1 MKHAGTDSNVSIV
14 LYGDKGKSDDI
25 KLKSDKSSF
34 ESGKCDEFKIETND
48 IGQPFKLRV
57 FHDNSGSFPGWHLDR
72 IELENMATKER
83 YFFTCNRWLSKDED
97 DKQIVRELPAE
108 AEFIRKP
115 LKVVKYTVE
124 VHTGDKR
131 NAGTDANVFI
141 NIFGDLGDTG
151 ERSLERSETNK
162 NSFERAQ
169 IDVFKIEAVTLKQ
182 LKKIRIG
189 LKRIFS
195 QIFLYI
201 IQLN

>member
-169 IDVFKIEAVTLKQ
+169 I
-182 LKKIRIG
+182 KKDTMEKALELAG
-189 LKRIFS
+189 S
-195 QIFLYI
+195 
-201 IQLN
+201 